1 MKFCKNHPYVRAVTR
16 CYQCKDNIC
25 RECILHLGHHYF
37 CSPKCYLL
45 STFSN
50 IIKNVKAQAA
60 TVFLIWNI
68 VLTIALIGIIF
79 FGGTNSDNTG
89 ELVRDNASDSEELPA
104 ISDLSNLLYN
114 FKIDSLISSGKEIRS
129 TILNNKEYDLHI
141 PLEKG
146 WIINIWQN
154 DSPLVSQTIRKSG
167 NHRFPVQL
175 DYGKND
181 LRLAV
186 WDAHQKLVFGD
197 RYEIVYKNP
206 VVDVLRRAVERGS
219 EKYPRLS
226 LTFDGGANASGA
238 IEILDALESR
248 QIRTTIFLTGQF
260 ILNFPDLVK
269 RMVDAKH
276 EIANHTFSHPHLT
289 TYQKNGKHIPLENV
303 NRAFIQKQLLSTDSV
318 FFNLTGMHLAPFW
331 RAPFGEYNQQIL
343 DWAAE
348 CGYMH
353 IRWTKG
359 YDSFDWVEDEKS
371 PIYRSSQEVFNH
383 IMESDRNGGNLNGAI
398 VLMHLGSNRTQDGV
412 YKIVP
417 DLIDELVS
425 RGYALVPISELINL

>member
-1 MKFCKNHPYVRAVTR
+1 MRFCKNHPYVRAATR
-16 CYQCKDNIC
+16 CYRCKDDIC

-37 CSPKCYLL
+37 CSQKCYLL
-45 STFSN
+45 TIFFN
-50 IIKNVKAQAA
+50 VLEHVKAQR
-60 TVFLIWNI
+60 TNIILLWNI
-68 VLTIALIGIIF
+68 VLSIVVIGIIF
-79 FGGTNSDNTG
+79 FGTNSRNKR
-89 ELVRDNASDSEELPA
+89 ELVRDRVSHLEELQT
-104 ISDLSNLLYN
+104 ISNLLYN
-114 FKIDSLISSGKEIRS
+114 FKIDSLVNAGKKIRS
-129 TILNNKEYDLHI
+129 TILNNKEYDIHI

-154 DSPLVSQTIRKSG
+154 DWPLVSQTILKSG

-186 WDAHQKLVFGD
+186 WDARQKLVFGD
-197 RYEIVYKNP
+197 QYEIIYRNP
-206 VVDVLRRAVERGS
+206 VVDILRRPIERGS
-219 EKYPRLS
+219 AKYPRLS

-238 IEILDALESR
+238 NEILDALESR

-260 ILNFPDLVK
+260 ILNFPDLVR
-269 RMVDAKH
+269 RMIKANH
-276 EIANHTFSHPHLT
+276 EIANHTFDHPHLT
-289 TYQKNGKHIPLENV
+289 TYQKNGKHILLENV
-303 NRAFIQKQLLSTDSV
+303 NRAFVQEQLLSTDSI
-318 FFNLTGMHLAPFW
+318 FFSLTGEHLTPFW

-371 PIYRSSQEVFNH
+371 PIYRSSQEVFEH
-383 IMESDRNGGNLNGAI
+383 IIDNDNNGGNLNGAI
-398 VLMHLGSNRTQDGV
+398 VLMHLGSNRTQDSI
-412 YKIVP
+412 YRIVP
-417 DLIDELVS
+417 DLIDEFLS
-425 RGYALVPISELINL
+425 RGYTLVPISELINR